1 MAAAVLCHIVEGLH
15 PNHHCQGQQRDDD
28 GSEQSID
35 DRENNGPPPFEFEPA
50 PQQRPRQAE

>member
-1 MAAAVLCHIVEGLH
+1 VLCHIVEGLH
-15 PNHHCQGQQRDDD
+15 PDHHCQGQQRDDD